1 MLMLGYACRSECRA
15 LAGFDQSNHLQWPT
29 CKKVLV
35 TDHDRATCDVS
46 TLKVFSPS
54 VTITT

>member
-1 MLMLGYACRSECRA
+1 MLGYACHSVCRA